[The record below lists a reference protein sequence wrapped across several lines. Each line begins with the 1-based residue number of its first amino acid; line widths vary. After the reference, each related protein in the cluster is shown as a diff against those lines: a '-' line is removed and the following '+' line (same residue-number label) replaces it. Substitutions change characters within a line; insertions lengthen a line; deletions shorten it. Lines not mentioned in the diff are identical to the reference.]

1 MTEKQAYSYTVLRY
15 IHDVVSGEALNV
27 GVVMHAPAA
36 SFLKVRT
43 RKTIGRLK
51 HAFPDLD
58 RAAFSDAMQAIDR
71 GLLTVAKQTSKTSLF
86 DARTDARSHAL
97 KVLRDDDSALQW
109 SPTGIGLTADPA
121 RTFERLY
128 ERYVARYDSEPIKRQ
143 SDADVWEPVREKL
156 MERGINVPFEPRT
169 VAGAQDRIVFERAW
183 KNGGWHA
190 CEPVS
195 LDMTSAERIM
205 SKARRWR
212 GHLAA
217 VADGTSEQ
225 IDLHFVLGRP
235 QNSALTDAYETAK
248 VILANAPFATEVVD
262 ENGIDALVTSME
274 SACDSIQCADES
286 VSPQAAISLRR

>member
-1 MTEKQAYSYTVLRY
+1 MKEKQAYSYTVLRY

-27 GVVMHAPAA
+27 GVVMHAPAT

-71 GLLTVAKQTSKTSLF
+71 GLLTVEKQASKTSLF

-97 KVLRDDDSALQW
+97 KVLPHDDSALQW
-109 SPTGIGLTADPA
+109 SQTGTGLTTDPD

-128 ERYVARYDSEPIKRQ
+128 ERYVSRYDSMESTRR
-143 SDADVWEPVREKL
+143 SDDDVWRPVPDKL
-156 MERGINVPFEPRT
+156 MERGVHVSFKPKT

-183 KNGGWHA
+183 RNGRWHA

-195 LDMTSAERIM
+195 LDMADAEGM
-205 SKARRWR
+205 MDKARRWR

-217 VADGTSEQ
+217 VADGSSER
-225 IDLHFVLGRP
+225 IDVHFLLGRP
-235 QNSALTDAYETAK
+235 QNESLMAGYETAK
-248 VILANAPFATEVVD
+248 AILAHAPFATEVVD
-262 ENGIDALVTSME
+262 EKDIDVFVASIERACRLTRYADPGI
-274 SACDSIQCADES
+274 
-286 VSPQAAISLRR
+286 SPWTMDR